1 LSDDPFQRNDRTIIR
16 PNPGG
21 RRPTPPAQ
29 APAPPAPA
37 YQPPPYQPAPAYQP
51 PPPPPY
57 QPPPAYAPPQ
67 PYPAPQ
73 GYPTPPQPYTPP
85 GYPPPPQPYA
95 PPPPAPGTEDWVRTQ
110 PAPPPQA
117 QQPQRAMILKRDV
130 PIAANDNPMIESA
143 GPVLLLLGRLRV
155 SLMRANFA
163 NLMEQ
168 VADAIEEFEK
178 NLRQAAIPEPQAR
191 AAKYALCA
199 TADDIVQNIPSE
211 ERHTWTQYSML
222 ARFFGE
228 RVGGVRFFDE
238 LERAKADPTTNYP
251 LLELMYACLAM
262 GFQGVHRTSAG
273 GAANLQMIQRNLY
286 EILRRVKPRTS
297 ADLSPHWLGQDIPA
311 QGPTFRIP
319 LWALAAIA
327 AALLFALFVTLRIL
341 LSNNTEAV
349 TDEMQRLFPE
359 AGLTIERPPPP
370 VAAPNL
376 PPPPPPE
383 PVKASTQL
391 ERIRSALSEEIAAK
405 KADAVE
411 NGNSIVI
418 RVGDFATFASGSAT
432 VLDSF
437 KPIAGKISASLE
449 KEPGEIRIVGHTDN
463 VKIKTA
469 RFPSNYEL
477 SLERAKAVAAELKP
491 GISQGDRFKIE
502 GKGDTAPVAP
512 NTTAEGRARN
522 RRVEISIPREETLRK
537 P

>member
-1 LSDDPFQRNDRTIIR
+1 MSDDPFQRNDRTIIR

-29 APAPPAPA
+29 PAAPPPAPA
-37 YQPPPYQPAPAYQP
+37 YQPPPYQPPPAYPAQPAYQP
-51 PPPPPY
+51 PPPAYPAPGYPPAQPY
-57 QPPPAYAPPQ
+57 APPPAY
-67 PYPAPQ
+67 PA
-73 GYPTPPQPYTPP
+73 
-85 GYPPPPQPYA
+85 PPQPYA
-95 PPPPAPGTEDWVRTQ
+95 PPPPAASEDWVRTQ
-110 PAPPPQA
+110 PAPPPVA
-117 QQPQRAMILKRDV
+117 EQPQRAMILKRDV
-130 PIAANDNPMIESA
+130 PIAANDNPMIEAA
-143 GPVLLLLGRLRV
+143 GPILLLLGRLRV

-163 NLMEQ
+163 NLMDQ

-178 NLRQAAIPEPQAR
+178 RLRGSSIPEPQAR

-251 LLELMYACLAM
+251 TLELMYSCLAM

-286 EILRRVKPRTS
+286 EILRRVKPRVS
-297 ADLSPHWLGQDIPA
+297 SDLSPNWLGQDIPA
-311 QGPTFRIP
+311 EGPTFRIP
-319 LWALAAIA
+319 FWAMLAVA

-341 LSNNTEAV
+341 LSNNAEAV
-349 TDEMQRLFPE
+349 TDEIQRLFPE
-359 AGLTIERPPPP
+359 AGLSIDRPAPP
-370 VAAPNL
+370 VAAPAL
-376 PPPPPPE
+376 PPPPPR
-383 PVKASTQL
+383 VSTQL
-391 ERIRSALSEEIAAK
+391 ERIRAVLAEEIAAK
-405 KADAVE
+405 KADAIE
-411 NGNSIVI
+411 NGQSIVI

-437 KPIAGKISASLE
+437 KPIASKISASLE
-449 KEPGEIRIVGHTDN
+449 KEPGEIRIVGHTDAT
-463 VKIKTA
+463 KIKTA

-477 SLERAKAVAAELKP
+477 SLERAKAVAAELKT
-491 GISQGDRFKIE
+491 GISQQDRFKIE

-512 NTTAEGRARN
+512 NTTVEGRARN